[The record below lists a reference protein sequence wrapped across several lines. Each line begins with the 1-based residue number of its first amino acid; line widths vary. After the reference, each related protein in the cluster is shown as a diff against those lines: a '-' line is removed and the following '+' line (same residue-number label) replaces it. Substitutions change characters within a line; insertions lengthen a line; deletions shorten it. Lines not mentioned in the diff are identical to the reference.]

1 MSRNSEGSW
10 EAEDLKHGVQGQL
23 GGQLGRLAYLLLPG
37 WQRGMGSRFQT
48 SKTTTMSYELWL
60 FYKCVCVCVLW
71 ACGSSF
77 HNSPYLLWL
86 NVYAVQKFS
95 SWNPRSNV
103 IVFVMWMKDVPGA
116 QMLGHLS
123 PPESAGLKGGYCGI
137 FRGQG
142 LTGWCQALWGLIT
155 RAQFLLPFACCSI
168 KTWGREE
175 TQLHSPATMES
186 LPPSLSLCDEL
197 HSLLRVKIPSSWV
210 AITRHFLSNKQS
222 VYVCVC
228 VKKGEM
234 VTFARSA
241 GGGVSLTGKIS
252 ALLEKTQ
259 ASPLFLALIAR
270 RWHLWNPHGT
280 PYLLIVHQL
289 LSS

>member
-1 MSRNSEGSW
+1 
-10 EAEDLKHGVQGQL
+10 
-23 GGQLGRLAYLLLPG
+23 
-37 WQRGMGSRFQT
+37 
-48 SKTTTMSYELWL
+48 
-60 FYKCVCVCVLW
+60 
-71 ACGSSF
+71 
-77 HNSPYLLWL
+77 
-86 NVYAVQKFS
+86 
-95 SWNPRSNV
+95 
-103 IVFVMWMKDVPGA
+103 
-116 QMLGHLS
+116 MLGHLS

-155 RAQFLLPFACCSI
+155 RAQFLLPFACCSF

-222 VYVCVC
+222 VCVC

-259 ASPLFLALIAR
+259 ASPLFLAQYLHSKKVASMKPSRDTISADSTSASQF
-270 RWHLWNPHGT
+270 LDLGGINFCNPTHNV
-280 PYLLIVHQL
+280 LLQQGQRL
-289 LSS
+289 TF